1 MKIIRRIIK
10 SQPRQG
16 QQFITSHL
24 LVTYNHTSWTRQDRI
39 IATTQFK
46 ERCVVPFSCAFM
58 LTIKVLY
65 LPETIEQNAGYTTA
79 HSVQSLIQKDENSN
93 SGHMCNAVK
102 ERRSKKCLIRSF
114 RDFSQKSNKSYNV
127 QEHALESED
136 QSIKQD
142 NNAINNNLKEL
153 SENKESVKQITNNDD
168 TSKLIK
174 NLNASFKLPI
184 SSEKSTYFKHDPT
197 ILKRENVYRGMC
209 KKNSTLLNK
218 NVDMS
223 KRNFNEL
230 SHNANKLDKHNI
242 KKNVAEYINN
252 SVTNNSKILNDNST
266 FDDDNPDS
274 LNLPYQYLIEE
285 EIKNAKLKLIK
296 RELRKVSEE
305 ESTVGVDEH
314 SDITKAQDSSC
325 FKKRKCSSDN
335 VPQSSDITNLV
346 MEGLMFT
353 IRQGQDAVAVIEQKT
368 KLEIDEVLENSE
380 KIETKGGE
388 KCLRNSSLLGL
399 ENLITMIE
407 LPEKNEIT
415 DKCQNGISQEHILIN
430 NKIEERNIP
439 SQLKYMQWQSSYNTS
454 LAGTSFSNSNKDSS
468 IINKRRYS
476 EIYDKYKENIEFA
489 NSKRSKYQEV
499 DDDKEEEEEKEAED
513 EEEIEKEEE

>member
-153 SENKESVKQITNNDD
+153 SE
-168 TSKLIK
+168 
-174 NLNASFKLPI
+174 
-184 SSEKSTYFKHDPT
+184 
-197 ILKRENVYRGMC
+197 
-209 KKNSTLLNK
+209 
-218 NVDMS
+218 
-223 KRNFNEL
+223 
-230 SHNANKLDKHNI
+230 
-242 KKNVAEYINN
+242 
-252 SVTNNSKILNDNST
+252 
-266 FDDDNPDS
+266 
-274 LNLPYQYLIEE
+274 
-285 EIKNAKLKLIK
+285 
-296 RELRKVSEE
+296 
-305 ESTVGVDEH
+305 
-314 SDITKAQDSSC
+314 
-325 FKKRKCSSDN
+325 
-335 VPQSSDITNLV
+335 
-346 MEGLMFT
+346 
-353 IRQGQDAVAVIEQKT
+353 
-368 KLEIDEVLENSE
+368 
-380 KIETKGGE
+380 
-388 KCLRNSSLLGL
+388 
-399 ENLITMIE
+399 
-407 LPEKNEIT
+407 
-415 DKCQNGISQEHILIN
+415 
-430 NKIEERNIP
+430 
-439 SQLKYMQWQSSYNTS
+439 
-454 LAGTSFSNSNKDSS
+454 
-468 IINKRRYS
+468 
-476 EIYDKYKENIEFA
+476 
-489 NSKRSKYQEV
+489 
-499 DDDKEEEEEKEAED
+499 
-513 EEEIEKEEE
+513 